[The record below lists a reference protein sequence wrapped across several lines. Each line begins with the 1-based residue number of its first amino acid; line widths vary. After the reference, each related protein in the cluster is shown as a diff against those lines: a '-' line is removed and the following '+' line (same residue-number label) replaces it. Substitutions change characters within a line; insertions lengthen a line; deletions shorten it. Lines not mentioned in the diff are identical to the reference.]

1 MTKRDVHEY
10 NRKNYTFFLDE
21 IKQEINKARI
31 MAARTVN
38 KELITLYWN
47 IGKMIINQQEKHGW
61 GKSIVE
67 RLSVDLTS
75 SYGSSKGY
83 STQNLWYMRQLY
95 YEYKGNRKLQQL
107 VGEIPWGHNILI
119 LS

>member
-1 MTKRDVHEY
+1 MTKREVTAYDS
-10 NRKNYTFFLDE
+10 KNYTYFLDE

-31 MAARTVN
+31 IAARTVN

-47 IGKMIINQQEKHGW
+47 IGKMIINHQKKHGW

-83 STQNLWYMRQLY
+83 SAQNLWYMR
-95 YEYKGNRKLQQL
+95 
-107 VGEIPWGHNILI
+107 
-119 LS
+119 